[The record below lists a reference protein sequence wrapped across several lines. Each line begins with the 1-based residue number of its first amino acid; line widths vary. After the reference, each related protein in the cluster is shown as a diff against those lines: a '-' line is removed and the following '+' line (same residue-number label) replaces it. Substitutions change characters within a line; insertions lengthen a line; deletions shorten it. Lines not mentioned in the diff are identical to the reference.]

1 MYAAQRSTTRCDYA
15 DDAALR
21 SGRLRIDVSGL
32 LRRPIAC
39 AGKRP
44 MLLAAPHAPCP
55 RPTKARPLGDVYNI
69 CQSPETSCGSLYHVW
84 TSEGGR
90 APSTTQPQPK
100 PCTALALAQALHS
113 RTSPHAQRPH
123 ARPPNRGFR
132 VGRPHV
138 HHMVCGCGTIA
149 YTHGTVHRAELS
161 TGLCCSAANSSDAT
175 PIPTRSPGCRHP
187 RDTLASPHSPRLTPP
202 IPERTPLPPG
212 THHVLLQALGF
223 ASLRLSLTLSR
234 PSEET
239 QGARACASSGPAC
252 IGAPRQ
258 PSCNEKAISY

>member
-1 MYAAQRSTTRCDYA
+1 MSGCCD
-15 DDAALR
+15 
-21 SGRLRIDVSGL
+21 GRWPQAS
-32 LRRPIAC
+32 
-39 AGKRP
+39 
-44 MLLAAPHAPCP
+44 APHSPHPPLRLPTPA
-55 RPTKARPLGDVYNI
+55 PTKARPLGDVYNI

-113 RTSPHAQRPH
+113 RTSPHAQRPL

-161 TGLCCSAANSSDAT
+161 TGPCCSAANSSDAT

-202 IPERTPLPPG
+202 IPERTPLPRHTPRY
-212 THHVLLQALGF
+212 F
-223 ASLRLSLTLSR
+223 A
-234 PSEET
+234 
-239 QGARACASSGPAC
+239 GARLRITAAIAD
-252 IGAPRQ
+252 AL
-258 PSCNEKAISY
+258 KAIGGDARRASKC